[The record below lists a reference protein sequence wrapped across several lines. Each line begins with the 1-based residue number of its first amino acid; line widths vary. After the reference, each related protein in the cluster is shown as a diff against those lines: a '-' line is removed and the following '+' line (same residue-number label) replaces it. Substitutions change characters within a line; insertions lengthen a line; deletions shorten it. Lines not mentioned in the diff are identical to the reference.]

1 LITRTLVYMTKPT
14 ITTEKLIDQKPHDLR
29 NISRIEIPYKNGHGA
44 TIGWQVRFGKEISK
58 FYSDKKYG
66 GKEKALEEAKRF
78 RNACELELINQPQG
92 KYYYRLTSINTLTR
106 KNKSGIPGVS
116 RHNSK
121 RPGQSPAWRSQW
133 PTVSGKHVGKSFSIS
148 KYGEEKAKQL
158 AQETYQA
165 GVDLYLK
172 SKIHPLF
179 LPSKSLVASIWRYMD
194 FTKFVSMLDNEG
206 LYFTRIDKM
215 EDVFEGSFS
224 KGNEKLR
231 SVINI
236 GSRARDVET
245 GTVIK
250 KLRKWVYVNCW
261 HQNKSESAA
270 MWKLYSKSNESVCI
284 RSTYDKLRS
293 CLDDTINVGC
303 VRYVDYE
310 KDWVPESHPLAPF
323 LYKRLSF
330 EHEKEIRAL
339 ISTVDL
345 KHIDKIIDAP
355 DPEEEGIWT
364 PVNLNELI
372 DAIYV
377 APESAE
383 WFRELVENVA
393 HTYGLKKQIIKS
405 ALENEPFY

>member
-1 LITRTLVYMTKPT
+1 MTYT
-14 ITTEKLIDQKPHDLR
+14 INTATPGDKKPHDLR
-29 NISRIEIPYKNGHGA
+29 NISRIEIPSKNGHGA
-44 TIGWQVRFGKEISK
+44 TIGWQVRFRKDISK

-66 GKEKALEEAKRF
+66 GKEKSLEEAKRY
-78 RNACELELINQPQG
+78 RNACELELINHPDG
-92 KYYYRLTSINTLTR
+92 TYYYHIKLINKLTKR
-106 KNKSGIPGVS
+106 NKHGIPGVC
-116 RHNSK
+116 RHTDRRAGRVHS
-121 RPGQSPAWRSQW
+121 WRAQW
-133 PTVSGKHVGKSFSIS
+133 PTISGKRAKKSFSVN
-148 KYGEEKAKQL
+148 KYGEETAKQL
-158 AQETYQA
+158 AQEAYQS
-165 GVDLYLK
+165 GVELYLK

-179 LPSKSLVASIWRYMD
+179 LPTTSITASIWRYMD
-194 FTKFVSMLDNEG
+194 FTKFVSMLDNKG

-236 GSRARDVET
+236 GSQRDVDT
-245 GTVIK
+245 GNVIR
-250 KLRKWVYVNCW
+250 KLRNWVYVNCW

-270 MWKLYSKSNESVCI
+270 MWKLYSKSQESVCI
-284 RSTYDKLRS
+284 RSTYDKLRA
-293 CLDDTINVGC
+293 CLDNTINVGC

-330 EHEKEIRAL
+330 EHEKEVRA
-339 ISTVDL
+339 IVSTIDL
-345 KHIDKIIDAP
+345 KHIDKIIDAA

-377 APESAE
+377 APESAD

-393 HTYGLKKQIIKS
+393 HTYGLRKKIIKS
-405 ALENEPFY
+405 ALEDEPFY